1 MKRLLF
7 LILISAFILPANI
20 LPASAAV
27 KVVTSLPDFADF
39 VQQIGGDKV
48 KVDYIVKGNQ
58 NPHFVEVK
66 PSYMMK
72 LKSADVFFI
81 VGMELELWAP
91 QLVDGSRNPNLN
103 VVDLSR
109 DVHKMEV
116 PASVN
121 ASMGDVHRFGNPH
134 YWLDPRNIRVIV
146 DEMVEALAKASPGD
160 QAFFRSNADAY
171 LKKLDG
177 KIAEWQAAMK
187 PFGGSKII
195 TFHKSWSYFANWLG
209 LEIAGEVE
217 PLPGIAPT
225 PSHTTALIQL
235 CKQGNIKAIVVEPF
249 YDMSAPEQIARS
261 TNAKVLQL
269 PTSVGGV
276 DEAKDYISLMEY
288 NIYTLAAALK

>member
-1 MKRLLF
+1 MKRFLF
-7 LILISAFILPANI
+7 FILISAFL
-20 LPASAAV
+20 STTHAAV

-39 VQQIGGDKV
+39 VQQIGGDRV
-48 KVDYIVKGNQ
+48 KVDFIVKGNQ

-72 LKSADVFFI
+72 LKSADIFFV

-103 VVDLSR
+103 VVDLSKGIQ
-109 DVHKMEV
+109 KMEV
-116 PASVN
+116 PADVN

-134 YWLDPRNIRVIV
+134 YWLDPRNVKVIA

-160 QAFFRSNADAY
+160 EAFFRANADSY
-171 LKKLDG
+171 LKKIDG
-177 KIAEWQAAMK
+177 KIAQWQTQMK
-187 PFGGSKII
+187 PFAGSKII
-195 TFHKSWSYFANWLG
+195 TFHKSWSYFVNWLG
-209 LEIAGEVE
+209 LVIAAQVE

-225 PSHTTALIQL
+225 PSHTADLIQL

-261 TNAKVLQL
+261 TSAKVLQL
-269 PTSVGGV
+269 PTSMGGV
-276 DEAKDYISLMEY
+276 DEAKDYISLMDY
-288 NIYTLAAALK
+288 NISTLAAALR

>member
-72 LKSADVFFI
+72 LKSADIFFI

-276 DEAKDYISLMEY
+276 DEAKDYISLMDY
-288 NIYTLAAALK
+288 NISTLAAALK

>member
-1 MKRLLF
+1 MKRFLFFILL
-7 LILISAFILPANI
+7 SAFI

-72 LKSADVFFI
+72 LKSADIFFV

-103 VVDLSR
+103 VVDLSKGIQ
-109 DVHKMEV
+109 KMEV
-116 PASVN
+116 PADVN

-134 YWLDPRNIRVIV
+134 YWLDPRNVKVIV
-146 DEMVEALAKASPGD
+146 EEMVEALAKASPGD
-160 QAFFRSNADAY
+160 EAFFRANADAY
-171 LKKLDG
+171 LKKLDE
-177 KIAEWQAAMK
+177 KIAGWQAQMK
-187 PFGGSKII
+187 PFAGSKII

-209 LEIAGEVE
+209 LVVAAQVE

-225 PSHTTALIQL
+225 PSHTTDLIQL

-261 TNAKVLQL
+261 TSAKVLQL
-269 PTSVGGV
+269 PTSAGGV
-276 DEAKDYISLMEY
+276 DEAKDYISLIDY
-288 NIYTLAAALK
+288 DISTLAATLK